1 MLVFR
6 ASHALEAVE
15 GSMEL
20 TLANG
25 TTTTIKGDDDLRL
38 WLSMRCIQGT
48 NSQAGSSAT
57 VGFFIGITSACM
69 RPTRNSAG
77 DMIKDGDD
85 NPTEWEVLPF
95 DEDDSYNMTYYSG
108 TNDQW
113 EKIHVSRY
121 WKSNH
126 ERLPSICQKVI
137 EGD

>member
-1 MLVFR
+1 
-6 ASHALEAVE
+6 
-15 GSMEL
+15 MEL

-113 EKIHVSRY
+113 EKFMYQDIGNLTMKDYRVY
-121 WKSNH
+121 VKKSLKAINSTS
-126 ERLPSICQKVI
+126 E
-137 EGD
+137 